1 MAMDNVYE
9 ASASNSKPEP
19 GDDNLSARLDQ
30 EQEDTPPPP
39 RAVRALSQTQ
49 ERNLMDYLE
58 ARFLDVTRNFK
69 KRADPSS
76 TLRTLPAYLEATHH
90 LLSLI
95 LQIPP
100 VDPSAPLRTALLLR
114 LTGDVLS
121 AVPGYGPALEPTAL
135 PLLLSWLADLDA
147 AWLAVLRAQAWD
159 PARERAVDALPDLPE
174 GEGARASRPSQTERT
189 RLRSLLIGG
198 TDALEEWVEK
208 VTVGMDV
215 AGELEGAGAEVS
227 LGHAQGR
234 AEIEQAFNELFA
246 GTLAEMGS
254 LTGAMNDPRGMEAT
268 C

>member
-1 MAMDNVYE
+1 MAMDNVDGRSNPE
-9 ASASNSKPEP
+9 DGLSASIDPE
-19 GDDNLSARLDQ
+19 Q
-30 EQEDTPPPP
+30 TDTSPPP

-58 ARFLDVTRNFK
+58 DRFLDVTRNFK

-76 TLRTLPAYLEATHH
+76 TLRTLPSYLEATHH
-90 LLSLI
+90 LLSLV

-100 VDPSAPLRTALLLR
+100 VDPSSSLRTTLLLR

-121 AVPGYGPALEPTAL
+121 SVPGYGPVLEPTAL
-135 PLLLSWLADLDA
+135 PLLLGWLADLDTG
-147 AWLAVLRAQAWD
+147 WLAVLRAQAWD
-159 PARERAVDALPDLPE
+159 SSHSCAVDALVPE
-174 GEGARASRPSQTERT
+174 SARASRPSQTERT

-208 VTVGMDV
+208 VNVG
-215 AGELEGAGAEVS
+215 G
-227 LGHAQGR
+227 QGR

-254 LTGAMNDPRGMEAT
+254 LTGAMNDPRGMEGT

>member
-1 MAMDNVYE
+1 MAVDNVDE
-9 ASASNSKPEP
+9 GSNS
-19 GDDNLSARLDQ
+19 NLSATLDR
-30 EQEDTPPPP
+30 EPADTSPPPI
-39 RAVRALSQTQ
+39 AVRALSQTQ

-76 TLRTLPAYLEATHH
+76 NLRTLPSYLEATHH
-90 LLSLI
+90 LLSLV

-100 VDPSAPLRTALLLR
+100 VDPSTPLRTTLLLR

-121 AVPGYGPALEPTAL
+121 SIPGYGPALEPTAL
-135 PLLLSWLADLDA
+135 PLLLSWLTDLDA

-159 PARERAVDALPDLPE
+159 PSHSRAVDALLPE
-174 GEGARASRPSQTERT
+174 GEGVRASRPSQTERT

-198 TDALEEWVEK
+198 TDALEEWLEK
-208 VTVGMDV
+208 VTVNPPADV
-215 AGELEGAGAEVS
+215 GAEAEAVVALS
-227 LGHAQGR
+227 LGQGR
-234 AEIEQAFNELFA
+234 AGIEQAFNELFA